1 MIFRVVVL
9 RYALASALALGV
21 DMGLFLLLIETG
33 LSPSLAAGIG
43 YGAGMLA
50 HWWLSSRAVF
60 VGGLAEAGA
69 DRARQ
74 QGWFILSGLLG
85 LAISMGIVGAGSAMG
100 LDPRAAKLGA
110 VAVAFWTTYL
120 LRRHLIFLGAR

>member
-1 MIFRVVVL
+1 
-9 RYALASALALGV
+9 
-21 DMGLFLLLIETG
+21 
-33 LSPSLAAGIG
+33 
-43 YGAGMLA
+43 MLA

-60 VGGLAEAGA
+60 VGGLAEAGV

-100 LDPRAAKLGA
+100 LDPRAAKLVA